1 MLKALLSWFLVPS
14 HAVAISLAVTV
25 LSLLGLFGIPIWLAR
40 LPADHFLRPPVA
52 LRPFTF
58 RWFLRVLKNVLG
70 LVLFVLGILMLVLP
84 GQGILTLFLAIILLD
99 YPRKRPFE
107 IWLLRRPRL
116 AAALNKIRK
125 RANQPPLIL
134 TAENETLE

>member
-1 MLKALLSWFLVPS
+1 
-14 HAVAISLAVTV
+14 
-25 LSLLGLFGIPIWLAR
+25 
-40 LPADHFLRPPVA
+40 
-52 LRPFTF
+52 
-58 RWFLRVLKNVLG
+58 
-70 LVLFVLGILMLVLP
+70 MLVLP